1 VRERPRSGNGEA
13 IERGSFV
20 QGIRATNEITAA
32 CLLMLDTIAVDRM
45 LWYSTC
51 KMKSMNARSARAIQ
65 PYKAESE
72 ATIKSI
78 GMPYDVG

>member
-1 VRERPRSGNGEA
+1 
-13 IERGSFV
+13 
-20 QGIRATNEITAA
+20 
-32 CLLMLDTIAVDRM
+32 MLDTIAVDQM